1 MFQKHGEKSTK
12 MDVGKIN
19 DNVLEL
25 GYGRGNALKYCF
37 DKVAN
42 GNGAVFGIDR
52 SSYMEDCARYR
63 FALEIAETGKIRL
76 DRAPDLRNLPY
87 PSEVFNHILHV
98 DFYYFIHHEIM
109 PYICKELWRVLKP
122 GGTVICGISFD
133 RLKKLSHWGLLE
145 DSQWDPMRYM
155 IYLEPA
161 GFVDV
166 NIEYKSRS
174 KGNQYQMICARK
186 PQINEVRSCAVD
198 FYLFTYLLIR

>member
-1 MFQKHGEKSTK
+1 LNAYLAFKMTRGGLAVFLPDKSGTNSLRPDGWK
-12 MDVGKIN
+12 ACSS
-19 DNVLEL
+19 LPL
-25 GYGRGNALKYCF
+25 Q
-37 DKVAN
+37 
-42 GNGAVFGIDR
+42 VFGIDR

-63 FALEIAETGKIRL
+63 FALEIAETGKLRL

-98 DFYYFIHHEIM
+98 DFYYFVHHEIM

-122 GGTVICGISFD
+122 GGTMICGISFD

-155 IYLEPA
+155 VCLEPA

-166 NIEYKSRS
+166 NIEYKSS
-174 KGNQYQMICARK
+174 SQGNQYQMICARK
-186 PQINEVRSCAVD
+186 PEINEV
-198 FYLFTYLLIR
+198 